1 MCNNRTI
8 ICNRNIVLRV
18 VFFKDATA
26 QGGRIYFALP
36 RSLFCG
42 SVRAQAASILGLS
55 AAASIL
61 AQCGCIDSG
70 TINAG
75 RIFCCCG
82 PYLFWGTMPHRLDSG
97 KGTNAD
103 APILSRGIV
112 ASFLVAK
119 CGQQALLLVD
129 IIPSGLPICTV
140 QNPSGPACHVA
151 AKLITARHKPAGA
164 MPIQNSLLLLGESPL
179 GFWSSPRARK
189 FLRRT

>member
-70 TINAG
+70 IMRAATIQLLCVFILGQNA
-75 RIFCCCG
+75 
-82 PYLFWGTMPHRLDSG
+82 
-97 KGTNAD
+97 
-103 APILSRGIV
+103 
-112 ASFLVAK
+112 AS
-119 CGQQALLLVD
+119 
-129 IIPSGLPICTV
+129 I
-140 QNPSGPACHVA
+140 
-151 AKLITARHKPAGA
+151 
-164 MPIQNSLLLLGESPL
+164 
-179 GFWSSPRARK
+179 GFWQGHKCRCVNSE
-189 FLRRT
+189 